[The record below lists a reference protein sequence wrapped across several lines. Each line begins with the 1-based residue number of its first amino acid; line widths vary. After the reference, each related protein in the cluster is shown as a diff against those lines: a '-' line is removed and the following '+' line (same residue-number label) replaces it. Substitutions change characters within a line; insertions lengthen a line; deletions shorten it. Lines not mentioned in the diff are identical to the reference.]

1 MIELSDGVV
10 LASPGEDVSAEI
22 VLRMPP
28 DFGLTYPAYSVATRV
43 VIEAMRGVDFAGRS
57 VLDLG
62 TGSGVLALLA
72 ARMGADRVVAA
83 EYDSSMKAFALT
95 AFEANEGVEIEC
107 IDADDG
113 GRYDVIVANIGD
125 AEPLLPLAERCDV
138 LICTAPT
145 KRKLLSGGRGT
156 RPEFAAVAQ
165 DVATR
170 IRRAGREAAVIP
182 FDDGSD
188 WALVQG

>member
-1 MIELSDGVV
+1 MIELADGIV
-10 LASPGEDVSAEI
+10 LASPGEDVTGEI

-28 DFGLTYPAYSVATRV
+28 DYGLTYPAYSPATRT
-43 VIEAMRGVDFAGRS
+43 VIEAMRGVDFAGKS

-72 ARMGADRVVAA
+72 ASMGAARVVAA
-83 EYDSSMKAFALT
+83 EYDSSMKAFAVQ
-95 AFEANEGVEIEC
+95 AFEANGLEIEC

-113 GRYDVIVANIGD
+113 EPYDVIVANVGD

-145 KRKLLSGGRGT
+145 RRKLLSGGRGT
-156 RPEFAAVAQ
+156 RPVFAPVAQ

-170 IRRAGREAAVIP
+170 IRRAGRESVIVP

-188 WALVQG
+188 WALVIG